1 MTTNHTTIDRDELS
15 TRLGDPRLVLL
26 EALPEPYYRDGHLP
40 GARWFPHE
48 RARELAAVAAPRK
61 DDPVVVYC
69 ASATCR
75 NSHVAA
81 QALRDLGYRDV
92 RVYAGGKAD
101 WADAGLPL
109 ER

>member
-1 MTTNHTTIDRDELS
+1 MSMTITRDELNTLS
-15 TRLGDPRLVLL
+15 RNPRLVLL
-26 EALPEPYYRDGHLP
+26 EALPLKYFDDGHLP

-48 RARELAAVAAPRK
+48 RVGELARVAIPRK

-69 ASATCR
+69 ASATCQ
-75 NSHVAA
+75 NSHAA
-81 QALRDLGYRDV
+81 AKALADLGYQNV

-101 WADAGLPL
+101 WAEAGLPL

>member
-1 MTTNHTTIDRDELS
+1 MQTITREELS
-15 TRLGDPRLVLL
+15 TLLSNRDLVLL
-26 EALPEPYYRDGHLP
+26 EALPRPYFDDGHLP
-40 GARWFPHE
+40 GARWFPHD
-48 RARELAAVAAPRK
+48 RARELAATAAPRK
-61 DDPVVVYC
+61 RDPIVVYC
-69 ASATCR
+69 ASATCQ

-81 QALRDLGYRDV
+81 GALADLGYTDV